1 MQKSGP
7 ISWLG
12 LVCQL
17 YHQLALLNAA
27 RSPQWKFC
35 GQRYLEKDLDE
46 SKVKV
51 DVLWEK
57 YLEKDLDDSKVK
69 VKVKVDV
76 LWEKYLEK
84 DLDESKVKVKVKV
97 DVLWAKIS

>member
-35 GQRYLEKDLDE
+35 GQ
-46 SKVKV
+46 
-51 DVLWEK
+51 K
-57 YLEKDLDDSKVK
+57 YLEKDLDDSK

>member
-35 GQRYLEKDLDE
+35 GQKYLEKDLDE
-46 SKVKV
+46 S
-51 DVLWEK
+51 
-57 YLEKDLDDSKVK
+57 K